1 LTATLPDH
9 INLNDNETI
18 AFDSFS
24 YLAAFN
30 ELIEM
35 TPKRT
40 IVNFIMMRIADTYL
54 MTLTGEDQDY
64 LNETRTW
71 EKRCMGQVLHNL
83 PILVNSIYI
92 RNYFDLEMKK
102 LVTEIIEGIRNE
114 FMKILI
120 SSTWMDKITKK
131 RAIFKLQSMKALVG
145 FPDELL
151 DDKELKKYFENLTIT
166 DNFFENILAINIFNN
181 YQEFKDYKNDINKTD
196 WRIHYSI
203 TEVNAFY
210 LPFDNLISKF
220 L

>member
-1 LTATLPDH
+1 
-9 INLNDNETI
+9 
-18 AFDSFS
+18 
-24 YLAAFN
+24 
-30 ELIEM
+30 
-35 TPKRT
+35 
-40 IVNFIMMRIADTYL
+40 
-54 MTLTGEDQDY
+54 
-64 LNETRTW
+64 
-71 EKRCMGQVLHNL
+71 
-83 PILVNSIYI
+83 
-92 RNYFDLEMKK
+92 
-102 LVTEIIEGIRNE
+102 
-114 FMKILI
+114 
-120 SSTWMDKITKK
+120 MDKITKK

-166 DNFFENILAINIFNN
+166 DNFFENMLAINIFNN